1 MENLAIKNFGH
12 NALRVKICGITN
24 LEQGR
29 AIANLGATALGF
41 ILVPSS
47 PRYISPTQLASII
60 PYLPAPVET
69 ILRPNAKA
77 ILRPNA
83 KAIGVFADSSLEEIS
98 QIVRSTGLNAVQL
111 HGQETPEYC
120 RALRQQLPTVELI
133 KALRIRSA
141 KDLANTINYETVVDT
156 LLLDAYHPQLL
167 GGTGHTLDWSML
179 QNFTPTC
186 PWFLAGGLN
195 PDNILEALSK
205 LNPDGIDL
213 SSGVELAPGN
223 KDLSKVEKLFQQ
235 LKTNKN

>member
-1 MENLAIKNFGH
+1 MNLRI
-12 NALRVKICGITN
+12 KICGITN

-29 AIANLGATALGF
+29 AIAKLGATALGF

-60 PYLPAPVET
+60 PYLPDPVE
-69 ILRPNAKA
+69 A
-77 ILRPNA
+77 ILPRNL
-83 KAIGVFADSSLEEIS
+83 KTIGVFADSSLEEIS

-120 RALRQQLPTVELI
+120 RVLRQQLPTVELI

-141 KDLANTINYETVVDT
+141 KDLENTISYETVVDT

>member
-120 RALRQQLPTVELI
+120 RKLRQQLPAVEII
-133 KALRIRSA
+133 KALRIRSVQ
-141 KDLANTINYETVVDT
+141 DLKNTINYETVVDT

-167 GGTGHTLDWSML
+167 GGTGHTIDWSML

>member
-1 MENLAIKNFGH
+1 M
-12 NALRVKICGITN
+12 RVKICGITN

-69 ILRPNAKA
+69 ILPC
-77 ILRPNA
+77 NA

-111 HGQETPEYC
+111 HGQETPDYC

-179 QNFTPTC
+179 QNFTPQC

>member
-1 MENLAIKNFGH
+1 M
-12 NALRVKICGITN
+12 RVKICGITN

-69 ILRPNAKA
+69 I
-77 ILRPNA
+77 
-83 KAIGVFADSSLEEIS
+83 GVFVDSSLEEIR
-98 QIVRSTGLNAVQL
+98 QIVRSTGLIAVQL
-111 HGQETPEYC
+111 HGQETPDYC
-120 RALRQQLPTVELI
+120 KELRQQLPTVELI

-141 KDLANTINYETVVDT
+141 QDLTNAINYETVVDT
-156 LLLDAYHPQLL
+156 LLLDAYHPQLM

-179 QNFTPTC
+179 QNFTPQC

-195 PDNILEALSK
+195 PENILEALNK
-205 LNPDGIDL
+205 VHPDGIDL

-235 LKTNKN
+235 LTSYAKS

>member
-1 MENLAIKNFGH
+1 MNLRI
-12 NALRVKICGITN
+12 KICGITN

-29 AIANLGATALGF
+29 AISKLGATALGF

-47 PRYISPTQLASII
+47 PRYISPTQLAFII
-60 PYLPAPVET
+60 PYLPDPVE
-69 ILRPNAKA
+69 A
-77 ILRPNA
+77 ILPRNL
-83 KAIGVFADSSLEEIS
+83 KTIGVFADSSLEEIS

-120 RALRQQLPTVELI
+120 RVLRQQLPTVELI

-141 KDLANTINYETVVDT
+141 KDLENTISYETVVDT